1 MMSNEVTEEEE
12 CVLCVC
18 IGVFGLLELE
28 EALVFFC
35 SNSFF
40 WRKKLWE
47 VSVGRLGGDRPKP
60 QCTRW

>member
-1 MMSNEVTEEEE
+1 MMSNEVTEKEE

-18 IGVFGLLELE
+18 IDVFGLLELE
-28 EALVFFC
+28 EALVLFC
-35 SNSFF
+35 SNSF